1 MVPVLFVGSI
11 CIVGCVIYCFS
22 LWFDF
27 VFSVVILVARET
39 LICIPLPQPQVPL
52 NIHFTF
58 VFHDLHI
65 GVIVAFLNRC
75 FRSFHNKY
83 VLTIVQL
90 LSVYSSAS
98 FKIPSG
104 SSLRPLVLALGINER
119 IQH

>member
-11 CIVGCVIYCFS
+11 CIVGCIIYCFS

-27 VFSVVILVARET
+27 VFPVVILVSRET

-52 NIHFTF
+52 NTHFTF
-58 VFHDLHI
+58 VFSWFDDLHI

-90 LSVYSSAS
+90 L
-98 FKIPSG
+98 FLLFFGFINIPIG
-104 SSLRPLVLALGINER
+104 SSS
-119 IQH
+119 